1 MPPLVDSPAWL
12 GAHAHVMVGD
22 LVTLT
27 LTEADRHHLARV
39 LRIRPGTVVTA
50 TDGRGSWRTCRAP
63 SGWPSAGDE
72 LVADGSIVVAAQPT
86 PTITLALAL
95 TKGDKP
101 EWAVQK
107 LTELGVDRI
116 VLVSAER
123 SVVRWDP
130 TKVDRN
136 LTRLRSVAR
145 EALMQSRGVWMP
157 TIEGVRTVAEVVA
170 LNPDVAMAEFG
181 GAEVSLG
188 HPAVLIGPEGG
199 WTEDELALVKHR
211 VSLSAQVLRAETAAV
226 ACVTVLATQRM
237 VFLGKSLPPYLNQ
250 SISQIVK

>member
-116 VLVSAER
+116 VLVNAER

-130 TKVDRN
+130 AKVDHN
-136 LTRLRSVAR
+136 LARLRSVAR

-157 TIEGVRTVAEVVA
+157 TIDGVRTVGEVVA
-170 LNPDVAMAEFG
+170 TSPEVAMAQFG
-181 GAEVSLG
+181 GAQVSIG
-188 HPAVLIGPEGG
+188 HPAVMIGPEGG
-199 WTEDELALVKHR
+199 WTADELALAARCSTLSARQLHAVAGVVDHR
-211 VSLSAQVLRAETAAV
+211 VSVLSHHR
-226 ACVTVLATQRM
+226 
-237 VFLGKSLPPYLNQ
+237 
-250 SISQIVK
+250 

>member
-1 MPPLVDSPAWL
+1 MPPPVDSPASL
-12 GAHAHVMVGD
+12 GAHAHVVVSDMARLG
-22 LVTLT
+22 
-27 LTEADRHHLARV
+27 LTETDRHHLARV
-39 LRIRPGTVVTA
+39 LRVRPGELVSA
-50 TDGRGSWRTCRAP
+50 TDGVGSWRACRAP
-63 SGWPSAGDE
+63 SGWPSAGDD
-72 LVADGSIVVAAQPT
+72 LVGDGPIVAMTQPR
-86 PTITLALAL
+86 PAITLALAL

-116 VLVSAER
+116 VLVNAER

-130 TKVDRN
+130 AKVDRN

-157 TIEGVRTVAEVVA
+157 TIDGVWSVAEVVA
-170 LNPDVAMAEFG
+170 TGPGVAVAQFG
-181 GAEVSLG
+181 GDAVSLG
-188 HPAVLIGPEGG
+188 HPTVLIGPEGG
-199 WTEDELALVKHR
+199 WTEAELALVNHR

-237 VFLGKSLPPYLNQ
+237 VLMGKSIHP
-250 SISQIVK
+250 